1 VSAEAE
7 GPAVDAPRRHLGAAH
22 ATVLALGMIM
32 TTDTLRTAPTVAL
45 NLGAWHFYA
54 TWVLGGLISMI
65 GAFCYVEMATAF
77 PDPGGDYNFLAK
89 AYGRD
94 IGFLFAWS
102 RFSIMHTGWIALMA
116 FMFADYAGALL
127 HLGHAGRTVF
137 AIATVVA
144 LVGLNLLHVRRGFL
158 TQAGLVLVVTAGF
171 AAVVA
176 AAIKLGL
183 GGQLPHAPRPVAPA
197 MPSLAQFSV
206 ALIYIFLA
214 YGGWSDAATLSAEV
228 KSDRRGMLIAIMG
241 SLAVLMVIYIALN
254 AAMMIGL
261 GVEGLAASTAPAAD
275 LMGKAF
281 GPAGQA
287 LIVAVVGVSAIAS
300 INSTL
305 IVGARTTFAAAR
317 DVPLLSAIGRWN
329 GGRGVPARAVLA
341 EGGFAIVLVV
351 AGGFAES
358 GFNAMVSYMTPVYW
372 LFIVLSMGALM
383 ILRRRHPDASRHVRT
398 PLYPLFPVLFI
409 AISVYMFV
417 AGLMDL
423 GVGALYGAG
432 VMAAGVV
439 LLPLI
444 RRPPRPNVVA
454 AQPPP

>member
-1 VSAEAE
+1 MSGADENT
-7 GPAVDAPRRHLGAAH
+7 PQRHLGAVH
-22 ATVLALGMIM
+22 ASVLALGMIM

-77 PDPGGDYNFLAK
+77 PDPGGDYNFLAR

-94 IGFLFAWS
+94 VGFLFAWS

-127 HLGHAGRTVF
+127 NLGHAGRTVF
-137 AIATVVA
+137 AIGTVGA

-158 TQAGLVLVVTAGF
+158 TQAGLVMLVTAGF

-183 GGQLPHAPRPVAPA
+183 SGQLPHAPPPAPPVT
-197 MPSLAQFSV
+197 PSLAQFSV

-254 AAMMIGL
+254 AAMMVGL
-261 GVEGLAASTAPAAD
+261 GVQGLAASTAPAAT

-317 DVPLLSAIGRWN
+317 DIPLLSAIGRWD
-329 GGRGVPARAVLA
+329 GGRGLPARAVLA
-341 EGGFAIVLVV
+341 EGGFAMLLVI

-398 PLYPLFPVLFI
+398 PLYPLFPVFFM
-409 AISVYMFV
+409 AASVYMFV

-432 VMAAGVV
+432 VMAAGLLV
-439 LLPLI
+439 LPLV
-444 RRPPRPNVVA
+444 RRPPGPGVVA
-454 AQPPP
+454 APPRP